1 MSTSIMDTSKKE
13 GEENREEEKEMLEEK
28 KVIINSA
35 SQERDYFR
43 EEEGKNM
50 SFNKV
55 PSSEISL
62 KQITLEQ
69 KESLIHPEDIDL
81 QIIPQEVKDG
91 DDDDKHVHHVESEVQ
106 EDRTTKT
113 LPKKPSN
120 RYCIVLL
127 VINCYYYSFI
137 LECPFSL

>member
-69 KESLIHPEDIDL
+69 KESLIHAEDIDL

-91 DDDDKHVHHVESEVQ
+91 DDDDDKQVHHVEFVVQ
-106 EDRTTKT
+106 ADRTTKA
-113 LPKKPSN
+113 LPKKPYN
-120 RYCIVLL
+120 RYCLVLL
-127 VINCYYYSFI
+127 VINI
-137 LECPFSL
+137 IIVTHLH